1 MPAESRITLRA
12 MNTDI
17 SAILRWPDDR
27 TPDTPAYHAL
37 VGRWFRDVEARFS
50 RFLPGSELS
59 ALNRTAGSWQFV
71 SPMMEEVLSLAL
83 ECNRQTGGAFHPGLL
98 RQLQREGY
106 RRSFEHADTFT
117 EAFAKAEAFES
128 AEASGQAGIHPD
140 TGRHAAAIADAEP
153 FELDGRM
160 GAVRLAPGCEL
171 DLGGI
176 VKGWAADRLAGWL
189 RRRHGFPAG
198 IVNAGGDLSVWQEDK
213 DAPFST
219 IAIED
224 PWDTGRD
231 AARLSLKHGAA
242 ATSSTLK
249 RRWGKDES
257 GLHHLI
263 DPLTG
268 RSAASG
274 IVQATVAGAE
284 AAECEAWAKTFCI
297 CGLEEGTARMKLGAP
312 GCEAA
317 VITDKRQLILI
328 PSRNPG
334 RFVWEPGTLAIQEAT
349 I

>member
-17 SAILRWPDDR
+17 TAILRWPDDR
-27 TPDTPAYHAL
+27 TPDTPAYHSL
-37 VGRWFRDVEARFS
+37 VSRWFRDVEARFS
-50 RFLPGSELS
+50 RFLPGSELC

-83 ECNRQTGGAFHPGLL
+83 ECSRQTGGAFHPGLL

-106 RRSFEHADTFT
+106 RRSFEHAYTFRP
-117 EAFAKAEAFES
+117 
-128 AEASGQAGIHPD
+128 AEASGQAGIKPD
-140 TGRHAAAIADAEP
+140 MGSHAAAVAQAVP

-160 GAVRLAPGCEL
+160 GAVRLAPSSEL

-189 RRRHGFPAG
+189 RRRHGFPSG

-213 DAPFST
+213 DAPSST

-224 PWDTGRD
+224 PWDTVRD

-249 RRWGKDES
+249 RRWGEDGS

-274 IVQATVAGAE
+274 VVQATVAGAE
-284 AAECEAWAKTFCI
+284 AAECEAWSKTFCI
-297 CGLEEGTARMKLGAP
+297 CGLEEGASRMKLGAP

-317 VITDKRQLILI
+317 VITDKRRLILI

-334 RFVWEPGTLAIQEAT
+334 RFVWEPGTLTIQEAT

>member
-1 MPAESRITLRA
+1 MPAESRIALRA

-17 SAILRWPDDR
+17 TAILRWPDDR
-27 TPDTPAYHAL
+27 TPDTPAYHSL
-37 VGRWFRDVEARFS
+37 VSRWFRDVEARFS

-59 ALNRTAGSWQFV
+59 GLNRTGGSWQLV
-71 SPMMEEVLSLAL
+71 SPMMEEVLALAL
-83 ECNRQTGGAFHPGLL
+83 QCCRQTGGAFHPGLL

-106 RRSFEHADTFT
+106 LRSFEHAATFRP
-117 EAFAKAEAFES
+117 
-128 AEASGQAGIHPD
+128 AEASGQAGLLRPD
-140 TGRHAAAIADAEP
+140 PGGHAAAEP

-160 GAVRLAPGCEL
+160 GAVRLAPGSEL

-198 IVNAGGDLSVWQEDK
+198 IVNAGGDLSVWQEDEE
-213 DAPFST
+213 APST
-219 IAIED
+219 VIAIED
-224 PWDTGRD
+224 PWDTGKD
-231 AARLSLKHGAA
+231 AARLSLKRGAA

-249 RRWGKDES
+249 RRWGEDGS

-297 CGLEEGTARMKLGAP
+297 CGLEEGAARMKLGAP

-317 VITDKRQLILI
+317 VITDKRKLILI

-334 RFVWEPGTLAIQEAT
+334 RFVWEPGTLTIQEAT